1 MVKKFFARAN
11 GRLSVGLAATLLAG
25 STLISSVLGLYREK
39 LLLTAYYPGTVNGEY
54 FAGYPQGLDAYKV
67 AFTIPDFMF
76 FLLVSGALSVTL
88 IPVLNQRLAAGNK
101 KSAWELCSSL
111 VNLFAVATFITSI
124 LIIIFAEPL
133 IQYVVAPGLD
143 EDTRGL
149 AVSLMRVIAINPF
162 LFSIS
167 TVLASMQQAVGR
179 FFFYALAPTLY
190 SVGIIFGILF
200 LTNEITIFG
209 TTIWEGGIMGVALGV
224 VLGSILQLIVSSIG
238 MIGLDFKYQFKIFW
252 KNLGFR
258 QVLKLLPPRS
268 FDQGIDYFNNLVE
281 MNLASRLGAGA
292 ITAYQVATM
301 LHMVPITLIGVAIS
315 TAVFPKLTEQLAR
328 GRDDLF
334 RKEIQIFLRV
344 IIWLALPVAVIAFL
358 GRGYLVSFIKVGG
371 APEISDIL
379 GTLAIAIL
387 FRSIYHLASRSFYAQ
402 QDTRTPLYIS
412 IVAILLNISLA
423 VWFVLGLH
431 MGVFGLAAAA
441 AIVSFV
447 ELMILF
453 AIMSR
458 RIKNLFNAHFMHGV
472 LRMVSATGL
481 MFIVTYVMI
490 KTFNLTNVASSSMFA
505 LLPPFI
511 LIVSVS
517 LASYLLFSRLFNI
530 EEAKPVLDRIKQLV
544 FSRIKTVQ

>member
-11 GRLSVGLAATLLAG
+11 GKLSVGLAASLLAG
-25 STLISSVLGLYREK
+25 STLISSLLGLYREK
-39 LLLTAYYPGTVNGEY
+39 LLLTNYYDH
-54 FAGYPQGLDAYKV
+54 YPQGIDAYKV

-111 VNLFAVATFITSI
+111 INLFAIATFVTSI

-179 FFFYALAPTLY
+179 FFFYALAPSIY
-190 SVGIIFGILF
+190 SLGIIIGILVF
-200 LTNEITIFG
+200 TNKITIFG
-209 TTIWEGGIMGVALGV
+209 VTVFQGGIMGVALGV

-238 MIGLDFKYQFKIFW
+238 MIGMNFSYQFKIFW
-252 KNLGFR
+252 KNLGLR

-268 FDQGIDYFNNLVE
+268 IDQGIDYFNNLVE
-281 MNLASRLGAGA
+281 INLASRLASGT
-292 ITAYQVATM
+292 ITAYQVATT

-315 TAVFPKLTEQLAR
+315 TAVFPKFTEQLAR

-334 RKEIQIFLRV
+334 RKEIRIFLRI

-358 GRGYLVSFIKVGG
+358 GRGYLVSFIKVNG
-371 APEISDIL
+371 APEIADIL

-387 FRSIYHLASRSFYAQ
+387 FRSIYHLASRTFYAK

-412 IVAILLNISLA
+412 IGTIMLNIALA
-423 VWFVLGLH
+423 TWFVLVLH
-431 MGVFGLAAAA
+431 IGVFGLAAAQ

-447 ELMILF
+447 EVSILF
-453 AIMSR
+453 TIMSQR
-458 RIKNLFNAHFMHGV
+458 LKGLFNAAFIGAV
-472 LRMVSATGL
+472 LKMVSATGL

-490 KTFNLTNVASSSMFA
+490 KKFNLTSVGNDTFS
-505 LLPPFI
+505 LLPPFV

-517 LASYLLFSRLFNI
+517 FVSYLLFSRLLGI
-530 EEAKPVLDRIKQLV
+530 EEANPILQRIKQFALDRV
-544 FSRIKTVQ
+544 RPVV

>member
-39 LLLTAYYPGTVNGEY
+39 LLLTAYYPGIVNGEY

-88 IPVLNQRLAAGNK
+88 IPVLNQRLATGNK

-111 VNLFAVATFITSI
+111 INLFAVATFAASI

-167 TVLASMQQAVGR
+167 TVLASMQQAIGR

-190 SVGIIFGILF
+190 SVGIIIGILF
-200 LTNEITIFG
+200 FTNKIVLFG

-292 ITAYQVATM
+292 ITAYQVATT

-328 GRDDLF
+328 GREDLF
-334 RKEIQIFLRV
+334 RREIQIFLRV

-358 GRGYLVSFIKVGG
+358 GRGYLVSFVKVGG

-412 IVAILLNISLA
+412 IVAILLNITLA

-458 RIKNLFNAHFMHGV
+458 RIKNLFNARFMHGV

-490 KTFNLTNVASSSMFA
+490 KTFNLTNVGSSSMFA

-511 LIVSVS
+511 LIVGVS
-517 LASYLLFSRLFNI
+517 LASYLLFSRLLQI
-530 EEAKPVLDRIKQLV
+530 EEAKPVLARMKQLI
-544 FSRIKTVQ
+544 FSRIKSVQ

>member
-1 MVKKFFARAN
+1 MVKKIFARAN
-11 GRLSVGLAATLLAG
+11 SRLSVGLAASLLAG

-39 LLLTAYYPGTVNGEY
+39 LLLTNYYDH
-54 FAGYPQGLDAYKV
+54 YPQGIDAYKV

-111 VNLFAVATFITSI
+111 MNLFAVATFITSI
-124 LIIIFAEPL
+124 AIIIFAEPL

-179 FFFYALAPTLY
+179 FFFYALAPSMY
-190 SVGIIFGILF
+190 SLGIIVGIVF
-200 LTNEITIFG
+200 LTNKISVFGVTIF
-209 TTIWEGGIMGVALGV
+209 EGGIMGVALGV

-238 MIGLDFKYQFKIFW
+238 MIGIDFKYQFRIFW
-252 KNLGFR
+252 RNLGFR

-268 FDQGIDYFNNLVE
+268 IDQGIDYFNNLVE
-281 MNLASRLGAGA
+281 INLASRLGAGA
-292 ITAYQVATM
+292 ITAYQVATT

-315 TAVFPKLTEQLAR
+315 TAVFPKLTDQLAR
-328 GRDDLF
+328 GREDLF
-334 RKEIQIFLRV
+334 SKELRTFLRV

-358 GRGYLVSFIKVGG
+358 GRGYLVSFVKVGG
-371 APEISDIL
+371 APEIADIL
-379 GTLAIAIL
+379 GTLAAAIL

-412 IVAILLNISLA
+412 IGTILLNIVLA
-423 VWFVLGLH
+423 TVFVLVFHL
-431 MGVFGLAAAA
+431 GVFGLAAAQA
-441 AIVSFV
+441 MVAFV
-447 ELMILF
+447 EVAILF
-453 AIMSR
+453 TIMSW
-458 RIKNLFNAHFMHGV
+458 RIRNLFNAKFVHAV
-472 LRMVSATGL
+472 LSMISATGL
-481 MFIVTYVMI
+481 MFVVTYVMI
-490 KTFNLTNVASSSMFA
+490 KTFNLTSVGTGMFS
-505 LLPPFI
+505 LLPPFT
-511 LIVSVS
+511 LVVGVSFG
-517 LASYLLFSRLFNI
+517 SYLIFSRVLKI
-530 EEAKPVLDRIKQLV
+530 EEAKPVIRLFKRLA
-544 FSRIKTVQ
+544 FSRIKPVV